1 MVLEVDTNE
10 AWELIKLIKN
20 YQDYRKICLN
30 IDILTLIKEGKNSQ
44 EIIDILL
51 EKILNENKF

>member
-10 AWELIKLIKN
+10 AWELIKFIRN
-20 YQDYRKICLN
+20 YQEYKKVCLD

-44 EIIDILL
+44 EIIGILL
-51 EKILNENKF
+51 EKFLNENKF